1 MQENTEI
8 VFYKEWLALPK
19 DQFRILLHLARNG
32 SFRGNLSDLCRY
44 FSLDPQDKTRKA
56 LRRSIEELAEGGY
69 IEYGKSG
76 RTYTLKPIPK
86 EKEIKLACGWVD
98 EIISRKPYSVSV
110 SAEAVIKVLLW
121 LQDYGSEIF
130 TNDIIAADL
139 DLSVSTLNCAKK
151 VLNDDF
157 GAIVRE
163 YVTTKVDE
171 GVYYREG
178 QIVTISAWLN
188 DN

>member
-1 MQENTEI
+1 MQDKTEI
-8 VFYKEWLALPK
+8 VFYKEWLVLPK
-19 DQFRILLHLARNG
+19 DQFRILLHLARGG
-32 SFRGNLSDLCRY
+32 SSNGNLSDFCRY
-44 FSLDPQDKTRKA
+44 FSLNPQTKNRNNVRNAIEA
-56 LRRSIEELAEGGY
+56 LKEGGY
-69 IEYGKSG
+69 IEYSKSG
-76 RTYTLKPIPK
+76 RNYQLKPIPK
-86 EKEIKLACGWVD
+86 EKEIRLACGWVD

-110 SAEAVIKVLLW
+110 STEAVIKVLLW